1 MNETAEQPDIVVWLK
16 HAPSDEWCGPMLNK
30 AAEEIER
37 LRRIVTTI
45 VPEAGCFDP
54 DDDEQVERIALEWCE
69 RFHALKKRVAELE
82 GVANAE

>member
-1 MNETAEQPDIVVWLK
+1 MNETAEDTPQALK
-16 HAPSDEWCGPMLNK
+16 ADNETLYQITCDQAN
-30 AAEEIER
+30 EIER